1 MAERSIWEALTSQHI
16 GGVVVMYDGPIALVD
31 DGELLWIADAA
42 LLREALNG
50 VCIENFD
57 GLPTDRAECP
67 GWVVADILE
76 DDEFPLEIHH
86 CIYALENCGYEEY
99 VPDFWDR
106 DEEAF

>member
-1 MAERSIWEALTSQHI
+1 MAERSIWEALTSENI

-50 VCIENFD
+50 VCLELLD
-57 GLPTDRAECP
+57 GPPEHAECP
-67 GWVVADILE
+67 GWVVADITE
-76 DDEFPLEIHH
+76 DDEFPLNIRS
-86 CIYALENCGYEEY
+86 CIDALENCGYEEY